1 MKNTKSY
8 QKMKAM
14 YISLEDWLVI
24 NISIWIKL
32 FLMLWNIMTNI
43 LKNNCQIKMKMKEN
57 NDYFIF

>member
-43 LKNNCQIKMKMKEN
+43 LKNNCQIKLKMKKN